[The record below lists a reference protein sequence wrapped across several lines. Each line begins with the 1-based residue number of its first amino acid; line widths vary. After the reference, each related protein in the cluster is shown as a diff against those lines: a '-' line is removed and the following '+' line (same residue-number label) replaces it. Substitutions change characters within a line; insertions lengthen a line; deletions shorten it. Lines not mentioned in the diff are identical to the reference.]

1 MFFNVPKALPS
12 LQKRFSSF
20 RKLFQA
26 TKNIFH
32 RFKNFSKFLKT
43 FFNASKTLQSPQK
56 RFSTLR
62 RTGGGRPFLS
72 FNIGFKIT
80 AIINIVLHVNVL
92 EKRRGAP
99 IINNTPLRLSRPC
112 AIMLN
117 TTNAHASKECELAA
131 FVYRARFLIAYF
143 NGVPKKLLA
152 LFSKNFNCKNTR
164 NLSNGIV
171 CVKKNKKMQPL
182 FYIFYCSVH

>member
-92 EKRRGAP
+92 EKRRGAHL
-99 IINNTPLRLSRPC
+99 INNTIPSGIPLPSVIALK
-112 AIMLN
+112 
-117 TTNAHASKECELAA
+117 TTNAHAPDECELAA
-131 FVYRARFLIAYF
+131 FGYHAFLCLWYFDGIAKNCWLSF
-143 NGVPKKLLA
+143 PKISIAKIQEIFQTMQPTAVKLHKSA
-152 LFSKNFNCKNTR
+152 LFFMFF
-164 NLSNGIV
+164 IV
-171 CVKKNKKMQPL
+171 
-182 FYIFYCSVH
+182 